1 MFPLKRR
8 ALVGLFLLGGFLLF
22 GVGLFW
28 IGNRRLLFA
37 NNIELSTE
45 FSNLGSLKVGSK
57 VYVSGMEAGEVLG
70 IQVPPK
76 PGGKFRVRFRVLDD
90 FAPILR
96 SDSVATIQVE
106 GLVGSK
112 ILQVDAGTADG
123 KPLQAGA
130 VVPSREPVEI
140 GQLIEQAAKT
150 VKQIDQAVDDIHGQ
164 VVVAVN
170 QLTAVGQEAERLTRE
185 LGADAQDVVASGKR
199 IITNVDAMVANVRDG
214 HGTVGKLLTD
224 ETMYDKARATMSHV
238 EAISGNARAASNN
251 MRAVT
256 DDLRSRKIGEKM
268 ETAVSNVQQATGQ
281 LKDVL
286 QAVSPGANPGDSG
299 LLGDVRGTLENTREA
314 TSDLADNMEALKRN
328 WFFRGFF
335 KKRGF
340 YDLDSIS
347 PDEYRKGNFAKGRD
361 SKREWVDIAGLI
373 TKDAQGNEVLSA
385 EGKAKLDQITA
396 PYLRYAA
403 DTPLFIEGYAS
414 QGSADQQFLH
424 SRDRARLVRAYLISR
439 FGLKPQYVGS
449 MPLGAVRSEGP
460 AGQLWDGIAVVY
472 YPKKKQPA
480 GQ

>member
-37 NNIELSTE
+37 NNIELATE

-90 FAPILR
+90 FQPILR
-96 SDSVATIQVE
+96 TDSVATIQVE

-164 VVVAVN
+164 VVIAVN

-185 LGADAQDVVASGKR
+185 LGSDAGDVIATGKR
-199 IITNVDAMVANVRDG
+199 IVKSVDTIVAGVRDG
-214 HGTVGKLLTD
+214 NGTVGKLLTD
-224 ETMYDKARATMSHV
+224 ETIYEKARATVDHV

-251 MRAVT
+251 LRAVT
-256 DDLRSRKIGEKM
+256 DDLRRRKIGEKM
-268 ETAVSNVQQATGQ
+268 ETAVSNVQDAAGQ
-281 LKDVL
+281 LKDVIH
-286 QAVSPGANPGDSG
+286 AISPGANPGDSG

-347 PDEYRKGNFAKGRD
+347 PEEYRKGKFARGRE
-361 SKREWVDIAGLI
+361 SRRVFVDAAELM

-385 EGKAKLDQITA
+385 AGKARLDQIAA

-403 DTPLFIEGYAS
+403 DTPLFVEGYAS
-414 QGSADQQFLH
+414 QGNADEQFLR

-449 MPLGAVRSEGP
+449 MPLGAEGPQGP
-460 AGQLWDGIAVVY
+460 AGRLQDGVAVVY
-472 YPKKKQPA
+472 YPKK
-480 GQ
+480 

>member
-37 NNIELSTE
+37 NNIELATE

-90 FAPILR
+90 FRPILR

-164 VVVAVN
+164 VVIAVN

-185 LGADAQDVVASGKR
+185 LGSDAGDVIATGKR
-199 IITNVDAMVANVRDG
+199 IVKSVDTIVAGVRDG
-214 HGTVGKLLTD
+214 NGTVGKLLTD
-224 ETMYDKARATMSHV
+224 ETIYEKARATVDHV

-251 MRAVT
+251 LRAVT
-256 DDLRSRKIGEKM
+256 DDLRRRKIGEKM
-268 ETAVSNVQQATGQ
+268 ETAVSNVQDAAGQ
-281 LKDVL
+281 LKDVIH
-286 QAVSPGANPGDSG
+286 AISPGANPGDSG

-347 PDEYRKGNFAKGRD
+347 PEEYRKGKFARGRE
-361 SKREWVDIAGLI
+361 SRRVFVDAAELM

-385 EGKAKLDQITA
+385 AGKARLDQIAA

-403 DTPLFIEGYAS
+403 DTPLFVEGYAS
-414 QGSADQQFLH
+414 QGNADEQFLR

-449 MPLGAVRSEGP
+449 MPLGAEGPQGP
-460 AGQLWDGIAVVY
+460 AGRLQDGVAVVY
-472 YPKKKQPA
+472 YPKK
-480 GQ
+480 